1 MVTHA
6 HASQTDGRDRQSA
19 CTQYS
24 RSHRLPFL
32 EIARIYAV
40 SVGTMTDV
48 TLPSLGESVT
58 EGIITQW
65 FKKIGDTVARDEPLF
80 EVSTDKVDSE
90 MPSPAAGVLVQ
101 ILAEEGDTVET
112 GSRVAVIDEAGTAS
126 PSVAS
131 TDVTSP
137 QPVAAAPTPR
147 PTPVVDKIVD
157 TANGVVVSPVVRRIL
172 ADGGVEPSTLQ
183 GSGPGGAITRRDAE
197 RAVLDGPTEEM
208 VVALSNGRRRMG
220 QHMAVSAQVTP
231 HGFVA
236 IEADGAV
243 FAKLDA
249 LGRST
254 RDGVTVSDEMLV
266 SLAAVRALAE
276 FEFLNAT
283 FTSEELVVHR
293 TVNLGLVRS
302 VADDGMLV
310 PVVHAAAGLTL
321 RALAR
326 RVNELDER
334 VVSRQLTTDDL
345 MGGTFTVL
353 GAPSA
358 TTLWSEPI
366 IIQPQVAVLSVGA
379 VREVPVVVTHGGA
392 STIEI
397 GRRVILG
404 LSFDHRVCEPV
415 GAVEYLE
422 RVGQLLAGL
431 DVEGER

>member
-1 MVTHA
+1 
-6 HASQTDGRDRQSA
+6 
-19 CTQYS
+19 
-24 RSHRLPFL
+24 
-32 EIARIYAV
+32 
-40 SVGTMTDV
+40 MTDV

-65 FKKIGDTVARDEPLF
+65 FKKVGDVVARDEPLF

-90 MPSPAAGVLVQ
+90 MPSPAAGVLTQ

-112 GSRVAVIDEAGTAS
+112 GSRVAVIEESRTAT
-126 PSVAS
+126 PSVPS
-131 TDVTSP
+131 VPSMPSMPSETSAPIDDQPRP
-137 QPVAAAPTPR
+137 QPVAAVLPSSP
-147 PTPVVDKIVD
+147 PPVVTKGDD
-157 TANGVVVSPVVRRIL
+157 TSNGIVVSPVVRRIL

-183 GSGPGGAITRRDAE
+183 GSGPGGSITRRDAE
-197 RAVLDGPTEEM
+197 KAVLDGPTEEL

-254 RDGVTVSDEMLV
+254 RDGVAITDEMLV

-283 FTSEELVVHR
+283 FTGEELVVHR
-293 TVNLGLVRS
+293 TVSLGLVRS
-302 VADDGMLV
+302 VAEDGMLV

-326 RVNELDER
+326 RVSELDER
-334 VVSRQLTTDDL
+334 VASRHLTTDDL

-358 TTLWSEPI
+358 NTLWSEPI

-379 VREVPVVVTHGGA
+379 VREVPVVVTEGDVVTLGA
-392 STIEI
+392 
-397 GRRVILG
+397 GRRLVLG
-404 LSFDHRVCEPV
+404 LTFDHRICEPV
-415 GAVEYLE
+415 VAASYLE

>member
-1 MVTHA
+1 
-6 HASQTDGRDRQSA
+6 
-19 CTQYS
+19 
-24 RSHRLPFL
+24 
-32 EIARIYAV
+32 
-40 SVGTMTDV
+40 MTDV

-58 EGIITQW
+58 EGIITRW
-65 FKKIGDTVARDEPLF
+65 FKKVGDSVARDEPLF

-90 MPSPAAGVLVQ
+90 MPSPAAGVLTQ

-112 GSRVAVIDEAGTAS
+112 GSRVAVIDDTQTAAPGTS
-126 PSVAS
+126 LPTPLEEPRGEPVAS
-131 TDVTSP
+131 
-137 QPVAAAPTPR
+137 APR
-147 PTPVVDKIVD
+147 RSTPVPTTTEE
-157 TANGVVVSPVVRRIL
+157 TANGIVVSPVVRRIL
-172 ADGGVEPSTLQ
+172 SDGGVEASTIQ
-183 GSGPGGAITRRDAE
+183 GSGPGGSITRRDAE

-208 VVALSNGRRRMG
+208 IVALSNGRRRMG

-236 IEADGAV
+236 VELDGSV
-243 FAKLDA
+243 FAKLDS

-283 FTSEELVVHR
+283 FTGEDLVVHR

-326 RVNELDER
+326 RVSELDER
-334 VVSRQLTTDDL
+334 VNSRHLTTDDL
-345 MGGTFTVL
+345 MGGTFSVL
-353 GAPSA
+353 GAPSIH
-358 TTLWSEPI
+358 TLWSEPI
-366 IIQPQVAVLSVGA
+366 IIQPQVAVLSMGA
-379 VREVPVVVTHGGA
+379 VREVPVIVSDGGVA
-392 STIEI
+392 TVGV
-397 GRRVILG
+397 GRRLILG

-415 GAVEYLE
+415 VAVAYLE
-422 RVGQLLAGL
+422 RVGQLLGGL

>member
-1 MVTHA
+1 
-6 HASQTDGRDRQSA
+6 
-19 CTQYS
+19 
-24 RSHRLPFL
+24 
-32 EIARIYAV
+32 
-40 SVGTMTDV
+40 MTDV

-65 FKKIGDTVARDEPLF
+65 FKKVGDTVARDEPLF

-101 ILAEEGDTVET
+101 ILAEEGATVET
-112 GSRVAVIDEAGTAS
+112 GSRVAVIDESGTAT
-126 PSVAS
+126 PSAPEAS
-131 TDVTSP
+131 VPKVDEPREASA
-137 QPVAAAPTPR
+137 QPAKSNSAPD
-147 PTPVVDKIVD
+147 PTQRND
-157 TANGVVVSPVVRRIL
+157 TANGVVISPVVRRIL
-172 ADGGVEPSTLQ
+172 ADGGVEPSTLL
-183 GSGPGGAITRRDAE
+183 GSGPGGSITRRDAE
-197 RAVLDGPTEEM
+197 RAVLDGPTEEV

-243 FAKLDA
+243 FAKLDG

-254 RDGVTVSDEMLV
+254 RDGVAISDEMLV

-283 FTSEELVVHR
+283 FTGEELVVHR

-326 RVNELDER
+326 RVSELDER
-334 VVSRQLTTDDL
+334 VASRQLTSDDL
-345 MGGTFTVL
+345 MGGTITLL
-353 GAPSA
+353 GSPSA
-358 TTLWSEPI
+358 NTLWSEPI

-379 VREVPVVVTHGGA
+379 VREVPVVITENGVATVG
-392 STIEI
+392 I
-397 GRRVILG
+397 GRRLVLG
-404 LSFDHRVCEPV
+404 LSFDHRICEPV
-415 GAVEYLE
+415 GAVGYLE
-422 RVGQLLAGL
+422 RVAQLLGGL